1 MTKDK
6 NDPESI
12 NYSSILQEI
21 QPFSYLSLETLEQLV
36 PKIERKVFPVD
47 SYIFR
52 QGDESKKILFIV
64 VSGLAEISVKNNKG
78 DNFVLD
84 YRNRSSFFGETVV
97 LSNKSYVATVKCLT
111 ELDCLLIKSKDIEF
125 LIETNGTFAN
135 LFNMMVADHFYN
147 LINKIPTDQG
157 IMKGLITYENQG
169 AQKRASELMNSP
181 VITCS
186 PTEKINQ
193 VAKKMSAHHVSSI
206 VIVDKNDNVC
216 GSITEKDLV
225 ENVIA
230 KNLSPD
236 NHLASEIA
244 TKDPLCVSADSFYY
258 QILLAMTKEQVKHA
272 IVTEANTP
280 IGIITIRDLIRSRN
294 SGVISV
300 IDRLETQS
308 NLSDLAL
315 VGQEIEQVLNGL
327 MMEKAPIPEILDIIT
342 EFYDRVTRQVIDLSI
357 EKMSSE
363 FGPPPVKFCWLTMGS
378 SGRREQFLRTDQD
391 NALIYETVSDV
402 ALAKKVETYFTHLAN
417 LVNDG
422 LTTCGF
428 APCPGNVMA
437 SNSVWRGNTSYWNS
451 KISAWVNVLEKINI
465 RLLTIFLDFRPVY
478 GHFPLAEELR
488 DYTNK
493 CFSSLPLALSFLA
506 QDACQGRLPLSIF
519 GNPIGGHSKEHKH
532 EIDIK
537 TSISVYLVD
546 CIRLLAVS
554 ENSNSTNTLERI
566 HYLKNKKTLSN
577 GLADSLDKAF
587 QNIMQFRISTN
598 LDKLKSSK
606 DLDNYINLTT
616 LDQHEKL
623 ELKESLKAIETLIAI
638 VKEDFIHV

>member
-6 NDPESI
+6 NDPKSI

-21 QPFSYLSLETLEQLV
+21 QPFSYLSLEVLDQLV

-78 DNFVLD
+78 ESFVLD

-147 LINKIPTDQG
+147 LINKIPTEQG

-186 PTEKINQ
+186 PTDKINQ
-193 VAKKMSAHHVSSI
+193 VAKKMSTNHVSSI
-206 VIVDKNDNVC
+206 VIVNNDGNVC

-225 ENVIA
+225 EKVIA

-236 NHLASEIA
+236 NHYASEIS
-244 TKDPLCVSADSFYY
+244 TKDPLCLSPDSFYY
-258 QILLAMTKEQVKHA
+258 QILLAMTKEKVKHA
-272 IVTEANTP
+272 IVTEDNTP

-308 NLSDLAL
+308 KLSDLAL

-378 SGRREQFLRTDQD
+378 GGRREQFLRTDQD
-391 NALIYETVSDV
+391 NALIYETVADV
-402 ALAKKVETYFTHLAN
+402 ALAKKA
-417 LVNDG
+417 
-422 LTTCGF
+422 
-428 APCPGNVMA
+428 
-437 SNSVWRGNTSYWNS
+437 
-451 KISAWVNVLEKINI
+451 
-465 RLLTIFLDFRPVY
+465 
-478 GHFPLAEELR
+478 
-488 DYTNK
+488 
-493 CFSSLPLALSFLA
+493 
-506 QDACQGRLPLSIF
+506 
-519 GNPIGGHSKEHKH
+519 
-532 EIDIK
+532 
-537 TSISVYLVD
+537 
-546 CIRLLAVS
+546 
-554 ENSNSTNTLERI
+554 
-566 HYLKNKKTLSN
+566 
-577 GLADSLDKAF
+577 
-587 QNIMQFRISTN
+587 
-598 LDKLKSSK
+598 
-606 DLDNYINLTT
+606 
-616 LDQHEKL
+616 
-623 ELKESLKAIETLIAI
+623 
-638 VKEDFIHV
+638 

>member
-1 MTKDK
+1 MIKDK

-21 QPFSYLSLETLEQLV
+21 LPFSYLSIEVLNQLV

-52 QGDESKKILFIV
+52 QGDESKKLLFIIIT
-64 VSGLAEISVKNNKG
+64 GLAEISVKNNKG
-78 DNFVLD
+78 DSFVLD
-84 YRNRSSFFGETVV
+84 YRNRGSFFGETVV
-97 LSNKSYVATVKCLT
+97 LSNKAYVATLKCLT
-111 ELDCLLIKSKDIEF
+111 ELDCLLIKGEDIEF
-125 LIETNGTFAN
+125 LIETNGIFAN
-135 LFNMMVADHFYN
+135 HFNMMVADHFYN
-147 LINKIPTDQG
+147 LINKIPTEQG

-186 PTEKINQ
+186 PTDKINQ
-193 VAKKMSAHHVSSI
+193 VAKKMGNHHISSI
-206 VIVDKNDNVC
+206 VIIDNDGIVI

-230 KNLSPD
+230 KNLSPES
-236 NHLASEIA
+236 HYASEIA
-244 TKDPLCVSADSFYY
+244 TKKPLCVSPDTFYY
-258 QILLAMTKEQVKHA
+258 QILLAMTKEKVKHA
-272 IVTEANTP
+272 IVTENNSP
-280 IGIITIRDLIRSRN
+280 IGIITIRDLIRARN
-294 SGVISV
+294 NGVISV

-308 NLSDLAL
+308 NLNDLAL

-357 EKMSSE
+357 EKMEPE

-391 NALIYETVSDV
+391 NALIYETVSD
-402 ALAKKVETYFTHLAN
+402 ATLSKKIDVYFKHLAN

-422 LTTCGF
+422 LVTCGF
-428 APCPGNVMA
+428 ALCPGNVMA
-437 SNSVWRGNTSYWNS
+437 SNPIWRGNTSYWNTKVS
-451 KISAWVNVLEKINI
+451 SWVNVLEKVNI
-465 RLLTIFLDFRPVY
+465 RFLTIFLDFRPVY
-478 GHFPLAEELR
+478 GYFPLAEELR

-493 CFSSLPLALSFLA
+493 CFVSLPLALSFLA
-506 QDACQGRLPLSIF
+506 QDATQGRLPLSIF
-519 GNPIGGHSKEHKH
+519 GNPTGTHSKNRKH

-546 CIRLLAVS
+546 CIRLLAIS
-554 ENSNSTNTLERI
+554 KNSNSTNTLERI
-566 HYLKNKKTLSN
+566 HYLKNEKILSI
-577 GLADSLDKAF
+577 GLANSLDIAF
-587 QNIMQFRISTN
+587 HTIMKFRISTN
-598 LDKLKSSK
+598 LDKLKAGE
-606 DLDNYINLTT
+606 DLDNYINLAN
-616 LDQHEKL
+616 LDQRQKL
-623 ELKESLKAIETLIAI
+623 DLKESLKAIETLIAI